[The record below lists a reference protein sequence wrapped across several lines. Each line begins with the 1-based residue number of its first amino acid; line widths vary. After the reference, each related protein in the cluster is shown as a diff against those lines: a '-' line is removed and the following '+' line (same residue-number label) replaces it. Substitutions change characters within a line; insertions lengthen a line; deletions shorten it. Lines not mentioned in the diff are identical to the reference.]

1 MLKENKSSE
10 TAQQSGPSQ
19 VTATEEMVTAV
30 PHGIGLAELA
40 ASIDLIG
47 SEAASMT
54 NPQAPLSSRILRI
67 PGSPERSDDK
77 KSPVKT
83 SPILGKPKRYALE
96 LWVEIEV
103 SSDHFLPPKDDSI
116 SEDFAR
122 ESLDQAY
129 PGCTGVYLERDGHML
144 AFYGK
149 KGAHKAGLILEVAVE
164 ASRAIHNLRE
174 WAGYPD
180 RWRSRVISLSE
191 ANVTLAWCKQLKRE
205 RYRQAMLEL
214 RERKHYGPKPFVP
227 EPSHEAASFL
237 PSYGAETEFTLES
250 HDGPSSCHHSAK
262 ALPSVRHPGLPT
274 TPTAYRRLQTRN
286 TGETSTDEAHQLH
299 ERLSQ
304 CTKRRRSRGSRSS
317 KASTTSEAS
326 STHQQ
331 SEMGKSSTLV
341 ASFSTT
347 ERKKKEG
354 FSSKI
359 TIPDFCGKEGHANE
373 AASAFRA
380 WARSITC
387 YRDYYQDSYLMPLV
401 VASLKGD
408 AADVF
413 DWMRTLDPNNTQDLS
428 TLLQMLREHYC
439 GSLTFR
445 EQRNM
450 VENLH
455 QKSQESGVDFLIQVG
470 KAVHTLAKDW
480 KGELTGEEIH
490 SLQYEVS
497 MNGVRE
503 DIRHVLNTQ
512 QVKSEIL
519 LLPHDMYEAVK
530 KYETYIAHNRRLE
543 GRTRATSHSVF
554 KSPGYKP
561 KFHKTTAFAAAVDKP
576 EDDASYEADL
586 IQSSNEGSLET
597 TSNPEDEAGVF
608 VPNFVEE
615 MVGGDNVL
623 QIKMAQAIHAHEQS
637 TRRCFRCNSPD
648 HLIKDCP
655 KKMSLGPHS

>member
-1 MLKENKSSE
+1 
-10 TAQQSGPSQ
+10 
-19 VTATEEMVTAV
+19 MVTAV
-30 PHGIGLAELA
+30 PHRIGLADLA
-40 ASIDLIG
+40 TSINLIG
-47 SEAASMT
+47 LEAASVT
-54 NPQAPLSSRILRI
+54 NLQAPLSSRVSRI

-83 SPILGKPKRYALE
+83 SPILGRPKRYALE
-96 LWVEIEV
+96 LWVEIKV
-103 SSDHFLPPKDDSI
+103 SSDHFLPPEDDSI
-116 SEDFAR
+116 SEHFAR

-129 PGCTGVYLERDGHML
+129 PGCTGVYLDRDGHML

-164 ASRAIHNLRE
+164 ASQAIHNLSE
-174 WAGYPD
+174 WAGYPA
-180 RWRSRVISLSE
+180 RWRSKVISFSE
-191 ANVTLAWCKQLKRE
+191 ANMTLAGCKQLKRE

-214 RERKHYGPKPFVP
+214 RERKYYGPKPFP
-227 EPSHEAASFL
+227 LA
-237 PSYGAETEFTLES
+237 
-250 HDGPSSCHHSAK
+250 
-262 ALPSVRHPGLPT
+262 RHPGLPMV
-274 TPTAYRRLQTRN
+274 PTAYIHLQTTD

-326 STHQQ
+326 TTHQQ

-341 ASFSTT
+341 ASSSTT

-359 TIPDFCGKEGHANE
+359 TIPDFCGKEGHTNE
-373 AASAFRA
+373 AANAFRA
-380 WARSITC
+380 WARSIMY

-413 DWMRTLDPNNTQDLS
+413 DWMRTLHPDNTQDLS
-428 TLLQMLREHYC
+428 TLLQMLRDHYC

-455 QKSQESGVDFLIQVG
+455 QKSQESGVDFLIRVG

-480 KGELTGEEIH
+480 KGELTGEEIC

-503 DIRHVLNTQ
+503 DIRHVLDAQ
-512 QVKSEIL
+512 QVKSGVL
-519 LLPHDMYEAVK
+519 LSPHDMYKAVK
-530 KYETYIAHNRRLE
+530 KYETYIARNWRLE
-543 GRTRATSHSVF
+543 GRTRATSHPVF
-554 KSPGYKP
+554 KNPGYKP
-561 KFHKTTAFAAAVDKP
+561 KFHKTTAFAAAVDEP

-586 IQSSNEGSLET
+586 VQSGNEGSSET
-597 TSNPEDEAGVF
+597 ASNHEDEAGVF

-615 MVGGDNVL
+615 MVGGDHVL
-623 QIKMAQAIHAHEQS
+623 QMKMARAIHAHKQS

-655 KKMSLGPHS
+655 EKNEFGPPQPKGPQQNKLAQD